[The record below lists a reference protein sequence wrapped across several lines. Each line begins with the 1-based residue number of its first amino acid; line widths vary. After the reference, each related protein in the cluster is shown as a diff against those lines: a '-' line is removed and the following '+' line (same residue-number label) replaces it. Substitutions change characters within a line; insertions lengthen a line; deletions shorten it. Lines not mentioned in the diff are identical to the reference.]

1 MTVATRF
8 TSSLLYILIMGKSC
22 LSPTFLCNRKQAMT
36 GFPHTCY
43 VWMYV
48 GYWILLQIA
57 IMTDLFTLPIHF
69 WLLISLCVIL
79 HLPFIF
85 LHFLNVFRMSLLF
98 YFQCRSPYFICII
111 KLYNL
116 RKRVV
121 SARIRITVSPG
132 IWNFKVKGALKRRQL
147 PGYMAAYTKTV
158 RPWKY

>member
-48 GYWILLQIA
+48 DYWILLQIA
-57 IMTDLFTLPIHF
+57 IMTGLFTLPIHF
-69 WLLISLCVIL
+69 LLLISLCVIL

-85 LHFLNVFRMSLLF
+85 LHFLDVFRMSLHF
-98 YFQCRSPYFICII
+98 YFQCRSPSYFIRIT

-116 RKRVV
+116 RKSVV
-121 SARIRITVSPG
+121 CVRTRITVSPG
-132 IWNFKVKGALKRRQL
+132 IWNYKVKRCFEIL
-147 PGYMAAYTKTV
+147 T
-158 RPWKY
+158 